1 MSCNCTNQ
9 CKCVDP
15 CSDTQIRRIVDD
27 AVADRI
33 EDMEDIASSAQG
45 SATASENSATQSAQ
59 SATQS
64 QQFATTAGNNATAAA
79 QSAQQAAV
87 SATAAAESATA
98 AVKVTTGLTLVAEEL
113 ADSSKRLSDKI
124 DDANANAEAAET
136 ARDEAVAAATS
147 ATASSTAATSAATSA
162 TTAATTA
169 TNTLAAIQTL
179 ADGVE
184 TTNEEFQASAALASD
199 KIDTF
204 NNTYSSAI
212 SELTEIQTN
221 VQDLANDTAA
231 SADSALASASSASTS
246 ATTAIAS
253 AETAQTSAANSVALA
268 EAIQNGITVRANEAA
283 ILATSPT
290 SVQVAQA
297 MDTLILYYW
306 NGASWTNLGIT
317 LDNWAKDLK
326 TFDSLVTGDA
336 ATVTNREG
344 TEYPNWAKVVEDFK
358 RTGGVLAF
366 ETTASL
372 LAFTP
377 ATANVLALAADTSTY
392 YLWNGTAWHNA
403 GSGFVDKE
411 TLDSIIT
418 DSSSATYFMR
428 WMDDTQL
435 VLCGWKT
442 NSNGDIFFVSPT
454 LNFGSDGFKGNG
466 VSLTTTEVS
475 NSDFSLERNEVING
489 DVFRIRDESGT
500 VILRIKEDGQIL
512 SNAESSSTTEVT
524 ESSLIQQLEVNAQK
538 AKAKRFNTG
547 FFPIP
552 RANAL
557 KKLMVWII
565 YGQSFSVGAGATVG
579 ITGESPYGNLMLG
592 QSVRGS
598 HYSNTDTEYTYG
610 PVGGENTFYILKEVP
625 LYSEQ
630 TSQPTLGAYGETI
643 ASGFANELK
652 YRHNQR
658 KGVVNDENYIIA
670 PICCGV
676 AGRSITQL
684 SKGASPE
691 LYNRVITA
699 LSGAAEAAAKLGYA
713 WEVQGIIYMQGE
725 NDNSQSYSYYKP
737 KLQQMHDDL
746 VADCMAATGQVHKP
760 IFMLNQMGNNYISN
774 MNTGVVNAQIGF
786 ADENP
791 NVVLMGSYGGTPY
804 VSAYGHLFANGYRWI
819 GAQYAKEADRKL
831 NGLGECSFKMLEA
844 KLLDGS
850 VYASFATRVAPLQ
863 FKSTI
868 VKQDV
873 VNYVDKGFTI
883 VDSTG
888 TIVGSDLTVSIVSDN
903 VIKITPSRELYGAAT
918 LYLGDGT
925 NHAGTHNIT
934 DSDTEISMYTWQ
946 AGLAYQPALESIP
959 SLNGNNYEL
968 VNRALIQSISISG
981 V

>member
-9 CKCVDP
+9 CKCIDP

-33 EDMEDIASSAQG
+33 EDMEDIASNAQG

-98 AVKVTTGLTLVAEEL
+98 AVQVTTGLKQVADEL
-113 ADSSKRLSDKI
+113 TDTAKRLSDKV
-124 DDANANAEAAET
+124 DDTNQNAEDAEQ
-136 ARDEAVAAATS
+136 ARDEAVAAAATATTS
-147 ATASSTAATSAATSA
+147 ATAAEASA
-162 TTAATTA
+162 TTATAAATTA
-169 TNTLAAIQTL
+169 TNALTNVQSIQTN
-179 ADGVE
+179 VVNI
-184 TTNEEFQASAALASD
+184 NEEFQVNATQASD
-199 KIDTF
+199 KIDLF
-204 NNTYSSAI
+204 NDTYQEAI
-212 SELTEIQTN
+212 GDLTTIQST
-221 VQDLANDTAA
+221 VETLANDVATNADNAA
-231 SADSALASASSASTS
+231 ASASSANTAS
-246 ATTAIAS
+246 ATAVASAQTAQEAATSSQALAIAI
-253 AETAQTSAANSVALA
+253 E
-268 EAIQNGITVRANEAA
+268 NGITVRANEAA
-283 ILATSPT
+283 ILSTSPA
-290 SVQVAQA
+290 SIQVAQA
-297 MDTLILYYW
+297 LDTLILYYW
-306 NGASWTNLGIT
+306 DGSSWTNLHIT
-317 LDNWAKDLK
+317 LDDWAKDLT
-326 TFDSLVTGDA
+326 TFDALVTGDA
-336 ATVTNREG
+336 AEVTMRDG
-344 TEYPNWAKVVEDFK
+344 KVYPNWAKVVEDFK

-377 ATANVLALAADTSTY
+377 STANVLALAADTSTY

-411 TLDSIIT
+411 TLDTMIS
-418 DSSSATYFMR
+418 DSNSATYFMR

-475 NSDFSLERNEVING
+475 NSDFSLERNEVTNG

-500 VILRIKEDGQIL
+500 VILRIKEDGQLL
-512 SNAESSSTTEVT
+512 SNATSSATTEVT

-579 ITGESPYGNLMLG
+579 ITGESPFGNLMLG

-598 HYSNTDTEYTYG
+598 HYSNTDTVYTYG
-610 PVGGENTFYILKEVP
+610 PVGGENTFYTLKEVP

-658 KGVVNDENYIIA
+658 KGVDNDENYIIA

-746 VADCMAATGQVHKP
+746 IADCMAATGQVHKP

-844 KLLDGS
+844 KLLNGS

-903 VIKITPSRELYGAAT
+903 VIKITPSRDLYGAAT

>member
-9 CKCVDP
+9 CKCIDP

-33 EDMEDIASSAQG
+33 EDMEDIASTAQG
-45 SATASENSATQSAQ
+45 SATASENSASQSAQ
-59 SATQS
+59 AATQA
-64 QQFATTAGNNATAAA
+64 QQFATTAGNNATSAA
-79 QSAQQAAV
+79 QSAQQSAV

-98 AVKVTTGLTLVAEEL
+98 AVQVTTGLKQVADEL
-113 ADSSKRLSDKI
+113 TDTAKRLSDKV
-124 DDANANAEAAET
+124 DDTNQNAEDAKQ
-136 ARDEAVAAATS
+136 ARDEAVAAAATATTS
-147 ATASSTAATSAATSA
+147 ATSAEASA
-162 TTAATTA
+162 TTATAAAATA
-169 TNTLAAIQTL
+169 TNALTNVQSIQTN
-179 ADGVE
+179 VVNI
-184 TTNEEFQASAALASD
+184 NEEFQVNATQASD
-199 KIDTF
+199 KIDLF
-204 NNTYSSAI
+204 NDTYQEAI
-212 SELTEIQTN
+212 GDLTTIQST
-221 VQDLANDTAA
+221 VETLANDVATNADNAA
-231 SADSALASASSASTS
+231 ASASSANTAS
-246 ATTAIAS
+246 ATAVASAQTAQEAATSSQALAIAI
-253 AETAQTSAANSVALA
+253 E
-268 EAIQNGITVRANEAA
+268 NGITVRANEAA
-283 ILATSPT
+283 ILSTSPA
-290 SVQVAQA
+290 SIQVAQA
-297 MDTLILYYW
+297 LDTLILYYW
-306 NGASWTNLGIT
+306 DGSSWTNLHIT
-317 LDNWAKDLK
+317 LDDWAKDLT
-326 TFDSLVTGDA
+326 TFDALVTGDA
-336 ATVTNREG
+336 AEVTMRDG
-344 TEYPNWAKVVEDFK
+344 KVYPNWAKVVEDFK

-377 ATANVLALAADTSTY
+377 STANVLALAADTSTY

-411 TLDSIIT
+411 TLDTMIS
-418 DSSSATYFMR
+418 DSNSATYFMR

-475 NSDFSLERNEVING
+475 NSDFSLERNEVTNG

-500 VILRIKEDGQIL
+500 VILRIKEDGQLL
-512 SNAESSSTTEVT
+512 SNATSSATTEVT

-579 ITGESPYGNLMLG
+579 ITGESPFGNLMLG

-598 HYSNTDTEYTYG
+598 HYSNTDTVYTYG
-610 PVGGENTFYILKEVP
+610 PVGGENTFYTLKEVP

-630 TSQPTLGAYGETI
+630 TSQPTLGSYGETI

-658 KGVVNDENYIIA
+658 KGVDNDENYIIA

-746 VADCMAATGQVHKP
+746 IADCMAATGQVHKP

>member
-9 CKCVDP
+9 CKCIDP

-33 EDMEDIASSAQG
+33 EDMEDIASTAQG
-45 SATASENSATQSAQ
+45 SATASENSASQSAQ
-59 SATQS
+59 AATQA
-64 QQFATTAGNNATAAA
+64 QQFATTAGNNATSAA
-79 QSAQQAAV
+79 QSAQQSAV

-98 AVKVTTGLTLVAEEL
+98 AVQVTTGLKQVADEL
-113 ADSSKRLSDKI
+113 TDTAKRLSDKV
-124 DDANANAEAAET
+124 DDTNQNAEDAKQ
-136 ARDEAVAAATS
+136 ARDEAVAAAATATTS
-147 ATASSTAATSAATSA
+147 ATSAEASA
-162 TTAATTA
+162 TTATAAAATA
-169 TNTLAAIQTL
+169 TNALTNVQSIQTN
-179 ADGVE
+179 VVNI
-184 TTNEEFQASAALASD
+184 NEEFQVNATQASD
-199 KIDTF
+199 KIDLF
-204 NNTYSSAI
+204 NDTYQEAI
-212 SELTEIQTN
+212 GDLTTIQST
-221 VQDLANDTAA
+221 VETLANVVATNADNAA
-231 SADSALASASSASTS
+231 ASASSANTAS
-246 ATTAIAS
+246 ATAVASAQTAQEAATSSQALAIAI
-253 AETAQTSAANSVALA
+253 E
-268 EAIQNGITVRANEAA
+268 NGITVRANEAA
-283 ILATSPT
+283 ILSTSPA
-290 SVQVAQA
+290 SIQVAQA
-297 MDTLILYYW
+297 LDTLILYYW
-306 NGASWTNLGIT
+306 DGSSWTNLHIT
-317 LDNWAKDLK
+317 LDDWAKDLT
-326 TFDSLVTGDA
+326 TFDALVTGDA
-336 ATVTNREG
+336 AEVTMRDG
-344 TEYPNWAKVVEDFK
+344 KVYPNWAKVVEDFK

-377 ATANVLALAADTSTY
+377 STANVLALAADTSTY

-411 TLDSIIT
+411 TLDTMIS
-418 DSSSATYFMR
+418 DSNSATYFMR

-475 NSDFSLERNEVING
+475 NSDFSLERNEVTNG

-500 VILRIKEDGQIL
+500 VILRIKEDGQLL
-512 SNAESSSTTEVT
+512 SNATSSATTEVT

-579 ITGESPYGNLMLG
+579 ITGESPFGNLMLG

-598 HYSNTDTEYTYG
+598 HYSNTDTVYTYG
-610 PVGGENTFYILKEVP
+610 PVGGENTFYTLKEVP

-630 TSQPTLGAYGETI
+630 TSQPTLGSYGETI

-658 KGVVNDENYIIA
+658 KGVDNDENYIIA

-746 VADCMAATGQVHKP
+746 IADCMAATGQVHKP